1 MATLPCDENVST
13 DAEWQARKG
22 RRIMNNR
29 LAAWLIAGILPLMAS
44 CAASRDLVVIGP
56 VGPGPLTA
64 DELAPTGYLKV
75 YTATE
80 DHNDGNVHYFP
91 HTGYTVYSEDG
102 TTVVKNVRNAIGIH
116 DEDPSLVQLPAGTY
130 VVLGEVENGGV
141 VKVAVVIQP
150 GQLTKVDLG
159 SDWKQRT
166 AAGNAADWVR
176 LPNGQIVG
184 WRARATAS
192 QSP

>member
-1 MATLPCDENVST
+1 
-13 DAEWQARKG
+13 
-22 RRIMNNR
+22 MNNR